1 MEVIHLEKLVI
12 QGGTRLHGE
21 VTISGAKNA
30 AVALVAGV
38 GAVDGAVVEE
48 PPRQYHVL
56 ELGARHTGDGGGH
69 IRPHDA
75 NLAAAVDDLG
85 EVFLGNIVAC
95 QGEHIIVF
103 HLRRHDFRI
112 TPLAE
117 HTGELALDD
126 APLHALAEQAIS
138 GALRG
143 VGDVFHCVCTPI

>member
-1 MEVIHLEKLVI
+1 MDRHAAKCLALGVQTQKIDDLFLLAVEKRNEILPALA
-12 QGGTRLHGE
+12 GG
-21 VTISGAKNA
+21 VQ
-30 AVALVAGV
+30 
-38 GAVDGAVVEE
+38 D
-48 PPRQYHVL
+48 
-56 ELGARHTGDGGGH
+56 
-69 IRPHDA
+69 IR
-75 NLAAAVDDLG
+75 LAAAVDDLG